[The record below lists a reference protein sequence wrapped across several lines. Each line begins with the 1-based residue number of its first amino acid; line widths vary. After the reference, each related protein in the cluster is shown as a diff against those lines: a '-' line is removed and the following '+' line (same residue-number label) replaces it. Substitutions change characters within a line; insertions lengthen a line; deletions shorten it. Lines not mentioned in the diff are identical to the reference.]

1 MSALLESL
9 ASVYGFAGAT
19 RAAAY
24 RTNWLPT
31 RRLFCP
37 VISVGNLTMGG
48 TGKTPLV
55 ELIAHVLLSRGV
67 TPSILTRGY
76 RRKRGPSLI
85 ALEPGVRRAPDP
97 RMVGDEAALLAAAL
111 PEAPMVICADRYRG
125 GIAVEERF
133 RVGAHILDDG
143 FQHLALARDA
153 NLVALDATQPL
164 SDRSIAPAGRQRE
177 RSAALRR
184 ATAVVITR
192 AGQADSTQLEE
203 QVQRIRPGVPVFH
216 SRTKLTGWREV
227 AGGRL
232 QPANALAG
240 KHVLAFCAI
249 GNPRSFF
256 RDLARWGCEVVG
268 GHVFPDHYRYTSSDV
283 AHLVLSARTAGGA
296 ALVTTMKDVMNLPDE
311 WRSDLNAY
319 ASVIEAEVLEA
330 QEFEDWVL
338 GLPGL
343 RLDRGV

>member
-1 MSALLESL
+1 MSALLDRL
-9 ASVYGFAGAT
+9 ASLYGFAGAT

-24 RTNWLPT
+24 QREWLPT

-55 ELIAHVLLSRGV
+55 QLIARLLLSRGV

-76 RRKRGPSLI
+76 RRNRGPSLI
-85 ALEPGVRRAPDP
+85 ALEPGVRREPDP
-97 RMVGDEAALLAAAL
+97 REVGDEAALLAASL

-125 GIAVEERF
+125 GIAVEDRF

-153 NLVALDATQPL
+153 NLVTLDATQPI
-164 SDRSIAPAGRQRE
+164 SDSLIAPAGRQRE
-177 RSAALRR
+177 RCAALRR

-192 AGQADSTQLEE
+192 AGQADSTKLEE
-203 QVQRIRPGVPVFH
+203 QIQQIHPGVPVFH

-227 AGGRL
+227 GSGRL
-232 QPANALAG
+232 LPADFLAG
-240 KHVLAFCAI
+240 KRVCAFCAI

-256 RDLARWGCEVVG
+256 RDLTRWGCDLAG
-268 GHVFPDHYRYTSSDV
+268 GHAFPDHYRYTSSDV
-283 AHLVLSARTAGGA
+283 AHLVLSARSAGGA
-296 ALVTTMKDVMNLPDE
+296 ALVTTMKDVMNLPPE
-311 WRSDLNAY
+311 WRADLNAY
-319 ASVIEAEVLEA
+319 AGLIEAEVLEA
-330 QEFEDWVL
+330 REFEEL
-338 GLPGL
+338 LFGLPGL
-343 RLDRGV
+343 RPGRLA